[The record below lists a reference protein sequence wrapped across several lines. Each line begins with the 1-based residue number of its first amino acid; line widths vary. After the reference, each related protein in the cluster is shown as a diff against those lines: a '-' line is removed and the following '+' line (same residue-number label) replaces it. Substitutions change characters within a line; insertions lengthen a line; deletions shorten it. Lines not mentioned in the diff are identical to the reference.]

1 MAERAKNNL
10 RQTRQ
15 RAERILRAL
24 QSAYPDA
31 KCSLSYRT
39 PLQLLVAT
47 ILSAQCTDVR
57 VNMVTKSL
65 FRKCKTAA
73 DFAKSPEGELEREIQ
88 STGFYRNKAKSIRAM
103 AALLLESHGG
113 QVPETMEELTALAG
127 VGRKTANVVLGNA
140 FNRNVGVV
148 VDTHVARLS
157 QRLGLTRHSAPEKIE
172 GDLMAV
178 IPQEQWTLWS
188 HLLIH
193 HGRAICMARRPA
205 CEKCPIFKNCPTGP
219 KILAEREKSR

>member
-1 MAERAKNNL
+1 MAKKANKTL
-10 RQTRQ
+10 RQSRQ
-15 RAERILRAL
+15 RAARILRVL
-24 QSAYPDA
+24 QSVYPDA
-31 KCSLSYRT
+31 KCSLNYRT

-57 VNMVTKSL
+57 VNLVTKSL
-65 FRKCKTAA
+65 FQKYKTAA

-103 AALLLESHGG
+103 ATSLLKSHGG
-113 QVPETMEELTALAG
+113 RVPQTMEDLTDLAG
-127 VGRKTANVVLGNA
+127 VGRKTANVVLGSVFNKNA
-140 FNRNVGVV
+140 GVV

-157 QRLGLTRHSAPEKIE
+157 QRLNLTQHAAPEKIE
-172 GDLMAV
+172 RDLMEV

-188 HLLIH
+188 HLLIY

-205 CEKCPIFKNCPTGP
+205 CEKCAVFKDCPTGP